1 MTHESTAAGNT
12 TQAVPATAGEA
23 AGSSAVFR
31 YLVPAW
37 PVCGCAAGADICFH
51 TNGCTLGYPAPATR
65 RLSWPGG
72 VCDMTAHQACI
83 RMSPMAAGQSAAALK
98 WPRIR
103 RA

>member
-1 MTHESTAAGNT
+1 MTHESTAARNT

-51 TNGCTLGYPAPATR
+51 TNGCTRGIRLQPRDGYPGLEAYAT
-65 RLSWPGG
+65 
-72 VCDMTAHQACI
+72 
-83 RMSPMAAGQSAAALK
+83 
-98 WPRIR
+98 
-103 RA
+103 